1 MNIIWG
7 LFGGWWAALANV
19 FFGVLCYLT
28 VVLIPLGAISFK
40 VAGFMA
46 APFGKVIVKKQGKSN
61 AGKTLSTI
69 APWCF
74 LYKRPHVEQFMQ
86 FCRAHFRVVVWT
98 TATPEHAH
106 FCLSHICEQEY
117 PFEFIW
123 TRERCSQVRDRIG
136 LYDIGPGYHWV
147 KSLSKIKRHGYRLE
161 QTMMVDDTPSV
172 LERNYGNLIR
182 IDAFK
187 GDPDDRELLRLMPYL
202 QHLKGEDNLRNVG
215 RAA

>member
-1 MNIIWG
+1 MEKKLLILDIDETLIHG
-7 LFGGWWAALANV
+7 ATTQLADE
-19 FFGVLCYLT
+19 
-28 VVLIPLGAISFK
+28 PDA
-40 VAGFMA
+40 M
-46 APFGKVIVKKQGKSN
+46 
-61 AGKTLSTI
+61 

-86 FCRAHFRVVVWT
+86 FCREHFRVAVWT
-98 TATPEHAH
+98 TATPEHAR
-106 FCLSHICEQEY
+106 FCLSHICEQDY

-202 QHLKGEDNLRNVG
+202 QNLKGEDNLRKVEKRSWQSRYPLSTEG
-215 RAA
+215 DA